1 MIKIIK
7 HGIQMTKKMWKSY
20 LFLIVTM
27 SLSLGFLLLFLIY
40 TDTIGYNDNKWYFSK
55 PKEIIMLSNPDMN
68 KLNVLEEKIQNE
80 KEMVYYKYLHQ
91 GSEYE
96 SCLGR
101 EYEIYFIPS
110 NIHPFY
116 FDNLMSLELSSEEKI
131 SLKDNQ
137 IYVSNHLYETLPVD
151 NNGRKYVDLP
161 IRYVGNEKRV
171 KRYYVK
177 ECYKSKDNEED
188 LSITLREK
196 VFVSLSSIQMN
207 QIDYENIGV
216 GIITNRLEEM
226 ISTLQTLGIDY
237 NSVYELQEA
246 AKQVIRTDVYI
257 KTIVAIMLYILLG
270 INIYSSFSNTLSK
283 RKFEIGVRRAIGAKR
298 SDITLQFFIESMYIM
313 FVSILISVFLVAYI
327 LMYYKIVMLN
337 YFSKKVTIYITQNSI
352 ITFVIMNFFMS
363 FCFSL
368 VFSYKATKVQIVSYL
383 KGE

>member
-1 MIKIIK
+1 
-7 HGIQMTKKMWKSY
+7 MTEKMWKLY

-27 SLSLGFLLLFLIY
+27 SLSLSFLLCFFIY
-40 TDTIGYNDNKWYFSK
+40 TDTVEYNDNKWYFSK
-55 PKEIIMLSNPDMN
+55 PKEIITLSNPNIN
-68 KLNVLEEKIQNE
+68 KLDALEQKIQNE
-80 KEMVYYKYLHQ
+80 KGIVYYKYLNQ
-91 GSEYE
+91 GSGYE

-101 EYEIYFIPS
+101 EFEIYFIPN
-110 NIHPFY
+110 NIQTLY

-131 SLKDNQ
+131 SLNDNQ

-151 NNGRKYVDLP
+151 NNGRRYVDLP
-161 IRYVGNEKRV
+161 IRYIENKNRV

-177 ECYKSKDNEED
+177 ECYKSTDNEEES
-188 LSITLREK
+188 SITLREK
-196 VFVSLSSIQMN
+196 VFVSLNSIQAN

-226 ISTLQTLGIDY
+226 ISTLQTLGIEY

-246 AKQVIRTDVYI
+246 AKQVMRTDVYI

-283 RKFEIGVRRAIGAKR
+283 RKFEIGVRRAIGATKG
-298 SDITLQFFIESMYIM
+298 DITLQFFIESIYIM
-313 FVSILISVFLVAYI
+313 CISILISVFLVVYI
-327 LMYYKIVMLN
+327 LMCYKIVMLN
-337 YFSKKVTIYITQNSI
+337 YFSKKVTIYITTNSI
-352 ITFVIMNFFMS
+352 ITFAIMSFFMS